1 MSEQQA
7 VELVQLRNNFY
18 RDSYGKLLYILSFL
32 AIINVFLV
40 MAIIHIVKNPPEP
53 KYFATGND
61 GRLTIIHPLTDPV
74 MSLSGLT
81 EWVTR
86 AATTAYSF
94 DFLNYRKELQV
105 ASEFFTGKG
114 WEAFEKALVSSNNLN
129 LVLTKKLVTTAVA
142 QGAPVV
148 LKRGVLNGKYA
159 WQVQL
164 PILVTYQSASMKVAQ
179 PMLVTMLVTRVDVAN
194 NPNGIAI
201 AQFVASQQQSQ
212 ALHP

>member
-1 MSEQQA
+1 M
-7 VELVQLRNNFY
+7 V
-18 RDSYGKLLYILSFL
+18 L
-32 AIINVFLV
+32 AIV
-40 MAIIHIVKNPPEP
+40 HIVKNPPAP

-61 GRLTIIHPLTDPV
+61 GRLTIIQPLTDPV

-94 DFLNYRKELQV
+94 DFVNYRKELQESS
-105 ASEFFTGKG
+105 AFFTGKG
-114 WEAFEKALVSSNNLN
+114 WEAFERALVSSNNLN

-201 AQFVASQQQSQ
+201 AQFVASQQQSKT
-212 ALHP
+212 LRP

>member
-1 MSEQQA
+1 MSEQA
-7 VELVQLRNNFY
+7 VELVHLRNNFY
-18 RDSYGKLLYILSFL
+18 RDSYSKLLYILSFL

-40 MAIIHIVKNPPEP
+40 LAIVHIVKNPPAP

-61 GRLTIIHPLTDPV
+61 GRLTIIQPLTDPV

-94 DFLNYRKELQV
+94 DFVNYRKELQESS
-105 ASEFFTGKG
+105 AFFTGKG
-114 WEAFEKALVSSNNLN
+114 WEAFERALVSSNNLN

-201 AQFVASQQQSQ
+201 AQFVASQQQSKT
-212 ALHP
+212 LRP